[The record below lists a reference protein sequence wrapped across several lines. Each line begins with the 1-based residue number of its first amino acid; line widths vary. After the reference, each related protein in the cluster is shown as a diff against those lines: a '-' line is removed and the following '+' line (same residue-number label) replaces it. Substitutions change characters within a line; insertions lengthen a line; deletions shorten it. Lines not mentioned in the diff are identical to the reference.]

1 MTLPILFQYALAALQ
16 RRFPAQQDADD
27 AYLAGS
33 VDIYDLERRMRELDK
48 RVADRPFHLYHSA

>member
-1 MTLPILFQYALAALQ
+1 MSFIHRALSVLQ
-16 RRFPAQQDADD
+16 RSFQTQHEIED

-48 RVADRPFHLYHSA
+48 RDAQEPFHLRHSI